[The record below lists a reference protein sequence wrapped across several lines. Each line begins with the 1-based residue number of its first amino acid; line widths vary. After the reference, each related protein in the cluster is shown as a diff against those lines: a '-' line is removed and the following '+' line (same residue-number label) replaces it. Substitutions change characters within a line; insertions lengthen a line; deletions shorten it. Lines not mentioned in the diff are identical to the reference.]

1 MKYKFNVGDLVR
13 VKRGP
18 SSWSLAIIMNQREN
32 GSYWVRFIPD
42 EPLIK
47 GTKIITGGWT
57 GAIASNVF
65 PVKSSNDGGHK
76 KN

>member
-1 MKYKFNVGDLVR
+1 MKHKFNVGDLVR

-18 SSWSLAIIMNQREN
+18 SSWSLAIVMNQREN

-42 EPLIK
+42 EPVIR
-47 GTKIITGGWT
+47 GTKIITGGWH
-57 GAIASNVF
+57 GYPDFQVF
-65 PVKSSNDGGHK
+65 PIKSSNDGGHK